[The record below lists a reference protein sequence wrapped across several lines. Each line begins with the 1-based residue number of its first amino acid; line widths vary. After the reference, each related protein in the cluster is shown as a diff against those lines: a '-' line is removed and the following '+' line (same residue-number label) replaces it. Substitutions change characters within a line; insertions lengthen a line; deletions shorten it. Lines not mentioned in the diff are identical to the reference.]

1 MKFNKGEHLQE
12 IDSQNHG
19 IVISINKHPIS
30 GPGNKIVYWYQIEN
44 DELGLENHWVPEGK
58 LELHKQPLRE
68 KKLKE
73 LGIV

>member
-19 IVISINKHPIS
+19 IVISIS
-30 GPGNKIVYWYQIEN
+30 EPGKVVVFWYQLEN
-44 DELGLENHWVPEGK
+44 DELGLENHWVPESR
-58 LELHKQPLRE
+58 LELHKQTLRE

-73 LGIV
+73 LGI